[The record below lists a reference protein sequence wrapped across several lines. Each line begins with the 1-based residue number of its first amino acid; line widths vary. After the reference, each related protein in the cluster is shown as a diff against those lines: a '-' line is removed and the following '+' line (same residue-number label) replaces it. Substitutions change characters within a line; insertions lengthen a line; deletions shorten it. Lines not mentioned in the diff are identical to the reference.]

1 MTASSARVLRGVPD
15 RTYHRDEA
23 EPGAPPTLS
32 RTCAW
37 TFLTESPEHA
47 MTFHPRLGGR
57 SRKSTKAMDAGQLV
71 HCLLLGQGPN
81 VVVVRGFDDWR
92 KDAAKAQ
99 KKELLAV
106 GALPV
111 LQKDLDEAEEV
122 VAHVAPRLPL
132 DLRSGITE
140 ATILWEELAPV
151 PQHPD
156 DARISGRF
164 VVPCRARLDHYD
176 TGVISDFKC
185 REELNVKG
193 FKRELEFNSHGIQPG
208 IYARGVEAA
217 FPDLAGLVKFQ
228 YVLLELSPPYCVVVI
243 AVEGDRLMVGD
254 RVWSHV
260 VPRWAE
266 CLSSGVW
273 PGPTSEVVRE
283 VPTWE
288 AMRWMSTMQGGGGEE
303 LDDDAKA
310 AKFEG
315 FFSEE

>member
-1 MTASSARVLRGVPD
+1 MTARVLRDVPD
-15 RTYHRDEA
+15 RTYHRDEV

-32 RTCAW
+32 RSCAW
-37 TFLTESPEHA
+37 TLLTESPLHA
-47 MTFHPRLGGR
+47 YMFHPRLGGL
-57 SRKSTKAMDAGQLV
+57 SRKSTKAMDTGQLV

-92 KDAAKAQ
+92 KDAARAQ
-99 KKELLAV
+99 KKELLAT
-106 GALPV
+106 GALPI
-111 LQKDLDEAEEV
+111 LQKDLDEAEEI
-122 VAHVAPRLPL
+122 VAQVTPRLPF
-132 DLRSGITE
+132 DLQSGITE
-140 ATILWEELAPV
+140 ATILWEEFCGEGAPS
-151 PQHPD
+151 
-156 DARISGRF
+156 DAADTHT
-164 VVPCRARLDHYD
+164 PCRARLDHYEA
-176 TGVISDFKC
+176 GVISDIKC

-208 IYARGVEAA
+208 IYVRGVEAA

-228 YVLLELSPPYCVVVI
+228 YVLLELSPPFCVVVI
-243 AVEGDRLMVGD
+243 EVEGDRLMVGD
-254 RVWSHV
+254 RVWNHV
-260 VPRWAE
+260 VPRWAD

-273 PGPTSEVVRE
+273 PGPASEVVRE

-315 FFSEE
+315 FFSED

>member
-1 MTASSARVLRGVPD
+1 
-15 RTYHRDEA
+15 
-23 EPGAPPTLS
+23 
-32 RTCAW
+32 
-37 TFLTESPEHA
+37 
-47 MTFHPRLGGR
+47 
-57 SRKSTKAMDAGQLV
+57 MDTGQLV

-99 KKELLAV
+99 KKELLAA
-106 GALPV
+106 GALPI
-111 LQKDLDEAEEV
+111 LQRDLDEAEEV
-122 VAHVAPRLPL
+122 VARVTPRLPF

-140 ATILWEELAPV
+140 ATILWEEHAIVSGAPATEHL
-151 PQHPD
+151 PSRGD
-156 DARISGRF
+156 GIS
-164 VVPCRARLDHYD
+164 VPCRARLDHYEA
-176 TGVISDFKC
+176 GVISDFKC

-208 IYARGVEAA
+208 VYVRGVEAA

-243 AVEGDRLMVGD
+243 EVEGDRLMVGD
-254 RVWSHV
+254 RVWNHV

-266 CLSSGVW
+266 CLSSGIW
-273 PGPTSEVVRE
+273 PGPASEVVRE

-303 LDDDAKA
+303 ELDDNARA